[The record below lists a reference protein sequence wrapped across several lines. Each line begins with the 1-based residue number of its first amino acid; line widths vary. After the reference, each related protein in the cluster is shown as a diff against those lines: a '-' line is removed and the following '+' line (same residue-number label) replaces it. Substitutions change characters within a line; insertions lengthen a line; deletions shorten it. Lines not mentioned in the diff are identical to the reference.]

1 MKILAVDTATKSCSV
16 AVTDGEV
23 VCAELTTVNE
33 QTHSKHLLEMIHTVT
48 QMADMSIAE
57 LDGFAVTIGPGSF
70 TGLRI
75 GISSIKGLALAFDKP
90 VVGISSLEALAQQTV
105 PSSYLVVPC
114 LDARKGEIYFA
125 HYRFANGL
133 LTKEKVEV
141 VLPPDQVVKDI
152 FEPCIFVGSGAQV
165 YQDLIRQ
172 ELGANAI
179 IALQNRHIIRAST
192 VAYLGMKRL
201 ENDDV
206 DDINALVPH
215 YIRKSD
221 AELNFTKRMKAEQS
235 P

>member
-16 AVTDGEV
+16 AVTDGKV
-23 VCAELTTVNE
+23 VRAELTTVNE
-33 QTHSKHLLEMIHTVT
+33 QTHSKHLLDMIHTII
-48 QMADMSIAE
+48 QMAELSIAE

-75 GISSIKGLALAFDKP
+75 GISSIKGFALAFDRP

-125 HYRFANGL
+125 HYRFVNGL
-133 LTKEKVEV
+133 LTREKEEV
-141 VLPPDQVVKDI
+141 VLPPDQAVKDI
-152 FEPCIFVGSGAQV
+152 REPSIFVGSGAQV
-165 YQDLIRQ
+165 YQDMIRQ
-172 ELGANAI
+172 ELGANAL
-179 IALQNRHIIRAST
+179 IAPQNYHNIRAST

-201 ENDDV
+201 EKDDV

-221 AELNFTKRMKAEQS
+221 AELNFSKRMKTAQK

>member
-1 MKILAVDTATKSCSV
+1 
-16 AVTDGEV
+16 
-23 VCAELTTVNE
+23 
-33 QTHSKHLLEMIHTVT
+33 MIHTVT
-48 QMADMSIAE
+48 QMADSSIAE

-114 LDARKGEIYFA
+114 LDARKGEIYFT

-133 LTKEKVEV
+133 LAKEKEEV
-141 VLPPDQVVKDI
+141 ALPPDQVIKDI
-152 FEPCIFVGSGAQV
+152 FEPCIFVGSGAQI
-165 YQDLIRQ
+165 YQDFIRQ

-179 IALQNRHIIRAST
+179 IAPQNCHIIRAST

-215 YIRKSD
+215 YIRKSE
-221 AELNFTKRMKAEQS
+221 AELNFTKRMKAEQN

>member
-23 VCAELTTVNE
+23 VCAELTTVND
-33 QTHSKHLLEMIHTVT
+33 QTHSKHLLEMVHTVT
-48 QMADMSIAE
+48 QMAGLSVTDLS
-57 LDGFAVTIGPGSF
+57 GFAVTIGPGSF

-75 GISSIKGLALAFDKP
+75 GISSIKGLAVAFDKP

-105 PSSYLVVPC
+105 PGSYLVVPC

-125 HYRFANGL
+125 HYRFVNGL
-133 LTKEKVEV
+133 LTKEKDEV
-141 VLPPDQVVKDI
+141 VRPPDQVIKGI
-152 FEPCIFVGSGAQV
+152 LEPCIFVGSGAQV
-165 YQDLIRQ
+165 YQELIRQ
-172 ELGANAI
+172 ELSGNAL
-179 IALQNRHIIRAST
+179 IAPQNCHIIRAST

-215 YIRKSD
+215 YIRQSD
-221 AELNFTKRMKAEQS
+221 AELNFTKRMKASRE

>member
-16 AVTDGEV
+16 AVTDGEIL
-23 VCAELTTVNE
+23 CAELTTVKE
-33 QTHSKHLLEMIHTVT
+33 QTHSKHLLEMIHAVT
-48 QMADMSIAE
+48 QMAGLSVADLS
-57 LDGFAVTIGPGSF
+57 GFAVTIGPGSF

-75 GISSIKGLALAFDKP
+75 GISSIKGFAVALAKP

-105 PSSYLVVPC
+105 PGSFLVVPC
-114 LDARKGEIYFA
+114 LDARKGEIYCA
-125 HYRFANGL
+125 HYRFVKGV
-133 LTKEKVEV
+133 LTKEKEEM

-165 YQDLIRQ
+165 YQDMISQ
-172 ELGANAI
+172 ELGVNAF
-179 IALQNRHIIRAST
+179 IAPQNCHIIRAST

-201 ENDDV
+201 ENNDV
-206 DDINALVPH
+206 DDINTLVPH

-221 AELNFTKRMKAEQS
+221 AELNITRRMKAAQK

>member
-1 MKILAVDTATKSCSV
+1 MKILAADTATKSCSV
-16 AVTDGEV
+16 AVINGEV
-23 VCAELTTVNE
+23 VCAELTTVNV

-48 QMADMSIAE
+48 QMAGLPITE
-57 LDGFAVTIGPGSF
+57 LDGFAVSIGPGSF

-75 GISSIKGLALAFDKP
+75 GISSIKGFALAFDKP

-105 PSSYLVVPC
+105 PGSYLVVPC

-125 HYRFANGL
+125 HYRFVKGL
-133 LTKEKVEV
+133 LTKEKEEV
-141 VLPPDQVVKDI
+141 VLPPDQVIKDI
-152 FEPCIFVGSGAQV
+152 FEPCVFVGSGVQV

-172 ELGANAI
+172 ELGANAL
-179 IALQNRHIIRAST
+179 IAQPNCHIIRAST

-221 AELNFTKRMKAEQS
+221 AELNFAKRMKVEQK